1 MNPNAPCRVLVIDGA
16 AAGARSAA
24 ARLATREPGRLV
36 VAAVRGLAGAAEHL
50 RHHRPDCALLD
61 LDGSDRPIGA
71 AVRALREYLP
81 CAPLIAL
88 AAGSD
93 ERAAIA
99 AIRAGADDC
108 LDRERLD
115 AALLCRAIEIALA
128 RGAARSHLMGLALRD
143 LLTGLANRTQFRDA
157 LERAV
162 ARADRSSQVLAL
174 LHLDLDDFAAINN
187 AHGHFV
193 GDALLKAVAARFAS
207 QVRAGDTLARVG
219 GDEFALILENVSS
232 HEAAAAVGRKLLAAL
247 GVPVIV
253 ENEAIP
259 IACSV
264 GIAFHP
270 ADGESVDDLI
280 RSADLAMHAAK
291 HRGGGRIGSFS
302 GLLLDAAPG
311 PEGLRPRGLPAGQ
324 LPPVLYPAAA
334 DPSPALV

>member
-1 MNPNAPCRVLVIDGA
+1 VTSTAPCRVLVIEG
-16 AAGARSAA
+16 GSSGSASSA
-24 ARLATREPGRLV
+24 LLAREPGRLLV
-36 VAAVRGLAGAAEHL
+36 NSVRGLAGAVEYL

-61 LDGSDRPIGA
+61 VGLTESPVEA

-88 AAGSD
+88 AGGAD
-93 ERAAIA
+93 EGAAIA
-99 AIRAGADDC
+99 AVRAGADDC

-115 AALLCRAIEIALA
+115 ARDLCRAIELALA

-162 ARADRSSQVLAL
+162 ARAGRSSQVLAL

-193 GDALLKAVAARFAS
+193 GDALLKAVAARLAA

-219 GDEFALILENVSS
+219 GDEFALILENVSA
-232 HEAAAAVGRKLLAAL
+232 HEAAAAVGRKLLASL
-247 GVPVIV
+247 RVPVIV
-253 ENEAIP
+253 ENEALSVG
-259 IACSV
+259 CSV

-302 GLLLDAAPG
+302 GLLLDPAP
-311 PEGLRPRGLPAGQ
+311 EVLRPRGLPAGQ
-324 LPPVLYPAAA
+324 LPPVLYPAE
-334 DPSPALV
+334 SESRPALV